1 MPPLPAD
8 SIHARACKL
17 KCEKIL
23 TRPVVQLSIKAVFH
37 ELGNRLFEQALD
49 VVHTAD
55 VRHLQQLSDLFP
67 AGIFFRCAFLSC
79 HNKTSTVVLLLY
91 TTLEVYTK
99 YGMVSYHSLIS
110 STGLNINDPITVIP
124 SLS

>member
-23 TRPVVQLSIKAVFH
+23 TRP
-37 ELGNRLFEQALD
+37 EQALD

-99 YGMVSYHSLIS
+99 YGMVSQWENQDYHSLIS

>member
-1 MPPLPAD
+1 MPVPAVVRVLVF
-8 SIHARACKL
+8 IVVPAVAQF
-17 KCEKIL
+17 
-23 TRPVVQLSIKAVFH
+23 VVQLSIKAVFH
-37 ELGNRLFEQALD
+37 ELGNRFFEQALD
-49 VVHTAD
+49 VVHAAD

-99 YGMVSYHSLIS
+99 YGMVSRLKLKVSICQATRGYLF
-110 STGLNINDPITVIP
+110 
-124 SLS
+124 

>member
-23 TRPVVQLSIKAVFH
+23 TRP
-37 ELGNRLFEQALD
+37 
-49 VVHTAD
+49 
-55 VRHLQQLSDLFP
+55 LQQLSDLFP

-99 YGMVSYHSLIS
+99 YGMVSQWENQDYHSLIS